1 MKEIDLLRT
10 GLTIL
15 GIVVAG
21 VATYFTTIYKLKEA
35 FRDKLDEQNKQ
46 INDLKVEIE
55 RLKSKDDL
63 QQQFID
69 QFKQHVLNNLQA
81 FYKALEHKESKK

>member
-21 VATYFTTIYKLKEA
+21 ITTYFTTINKLKET
-35 FRDKLDEQNKQ
+35 FRDKIEEQNKQ
-46 INDLKVEIE
+46 LNDLKVEIE
-55 RLKSKDDL
+55 KLKSKDDL
-63 QQQFID
+63 QQQIID
-69 QFKQHVLNNLQA
+69 QLRQHVLNNLPA
-81 FYKALEHKESKK
+81 FYKAIEHKESKK

>member
-21 VATYFTTIYKLKEA
+21 VATYFTTIYKLKET

-69 QFKQHVLNNLQA
+69 QFKQHVLNNLSA